1 VDGGHLV
8 GERRGTRGSRDG
20 DQIRAPPVSNPLI
33 RKLANFT
40 ELSEEEVKAVEDSC
54 TDVREVGAREDVI
67 SQGDRTGGVKL
78 LLEGFACRY
87 KTLEDGRRQIVAYFV
102 PGDLCD
108 LRVFIL
114 KRMDHSIG
122 AIAPSR
128 VATLAPDN
136 VLKLMHSYPALTR
149 ALWWSTLVEEAIARE
164 WIVNVGQR
172 NALERMAHL
181 FCELLYRFR
190 AVGLN
195 QGLSCTLPLTQVE
208 LAETLGLSSVHV
220 NRTLQELRRQ
230 KLITLDS
237 GTLTIQN
244 LQALE
249 EVSFFNADY
258 LHQDYR
264 GDMPKDVDREG
275 V

>member
-1 VDGGHLV
+1 M
-8 GERRGTRGSRDG
+8 
-20 DQIRAPPVSNPLI
+20 PMNNPLL

-40 ELSEEEVKAVEDSC
+40 KLSDEECAAVKEC
-54 TDVREVGAREDVI
+54 TQDVHEFGAREDVI
-67 SQGDRTGGVKL
+67 SQGDRTSGVKL

-87 KTLEDGRRQIVAYFV
+87 KTLEDGRREIGAYFV

-128 VATLAPDN
+128 VATISPEN
-136 VLKLMHSYPALTR
+136 VLKLTHSYPALTR
-149 ALWWSTLVEEAIARE
+149 ALWWSTLVEEAILRE

-195 QGLSCTLPLTQVE
+195 QGLSCTLPLTQTE

-220 NRTLQELRRQ
+220 NRTLQ
-230 KLITLDS
+230 
-237 GTLTIQN
+237 
-244 LQALE
+244 
-249 EVSFFNADY
+249 
-258 LHQDYR
+258 
-264 GDMPKDVDREG
+264 
-275 V
+275 

>member
-1 VDGGHLV
+1 M
-8 GERRGTRGSRDG
+8 RRT
-20 DQIRAPPVSNPLI
+20 AMNNPLL
-33 RKLANFT
+33 RKLSNFT
-40 ELSEEEVKAVEDSC
+40 ALSEEESKAVADC
-54 TDVREVGAREDVI
+54 CKDVREVGAREDVI
-67 SQGDRTGGVKL
+67 AQGDRTGGVKL

-122 AIAPSR
+122 TVAASR
-128 VATLAPDN
+128 VATIAPDDILRLTN
-136 VLKLMHSYPALTR
+136 SFPNLTR

-172 NALERMAHL
+172 NARERMGHL
-181 FCELLYRFR
+181 FCELLFRFR

-195 QGLSCTLPLTQVE
+195 EGNSCTLPLTQAE

-220 NRTLQELRRQ
+220 NRTLQALRRK
-230 KLITLDS
+230 KLVTLNG
-237 GTLTIQN
+237 GTLTIEN
-244 LQALE
+244 LPALK
-249 EVSFFNADY
+249 EVSFFNPDY
-258 LHQDYR
+258 LHLDYSHDAAPR
-264 GDMPKDVDREG
+264 DAREG
-275 V
+275 

>member
-1 VDGGHLV
+1 MN
-8 GERRGTRGSRDG
+8 
-20 DQIRAPPVSNPLI
+20 NPLL

-40 ELSEEEVKAVEDSC
+40 ALSEEESEAVREC
-54 TDVREVGAREDVI
+54 CNNVREVGAREDVI
-67 SQGDRTGGVKL
+67 GQGDRTGGVKL

-87 KTLEDGRRQIVAYFV
+87 KMLEDGRRQIVAYFV

-122 AIAPSR
+122 AISPSK
-128 VATLAPDN
+128 VATIAPDN
-136 VLKLMHSYPALTR
+136 VLKLMHTYPALTR

-164 WIVNVGQR
+164 WILNVGQR
-172 NALERMAHL
+172 NAIERTAHL

-195 QGLSCTLPLTQVE
+195 EGMSCTLPLTQVE

-230 KLITLDS
+230 KLITLDN
-237 GTLTIQN
+237 GTLTIQD
-244 LQALE
+244 LKSLE
-249 EVSFFNADY
+249 ELSFFNPDY
-258 LHQDYR
+258 LHLDYNNEKPH
-264 GDMPKDVDREG
+264 DDE
-275 V
+275 

>member
-1 VDGGHLV
+1 MTVN
-8 GERRGTRGSRDG
+8 
-20 DQIRAPPVSNPLI
+20 NPLL

-40 ELSEEEVKAVEDSC
+40 ALSAEESQAVIDCCE
-54 TDVREVGAREDVI
+54 DVREVGAREDVI
-67 SQGDRTGGVKL
+67 AQGDRTGGVKL

-87 KTLEDGRRQIVAYFV
+87 KVLEDGRRQIVSYFV

-122 AIAPSR
+122 AISPCN
-128 VATLAPDN
+128 VATISPDN
-136 VLKLMHSYPALTR
+136 VLKLTNTYPTLTR
-149 ALWWSTLVEEAIARE
+149 ALWWSTLVEEAVLRE

-172 NALERMAHL
+172 TALERMAHL

-195 QGLSCTLPLTQVE
+195 HGMSCTLPLTQVE

-230 KLITLDS
+230 KLITLDA
-237 GTLTIQN
+237 GKLTIQN
-244 LQALE
+244 LEALKE
-249 EVSFFNADY
+249 MSFFNADY
-258 LHQDYR
+258 LHLDYGNTPPR
-264 GDMPKDVDREG
+264 GDERENG
-275 V
+275 

>member
-1 VDGGHLV
+1 MN
-8 GERRGTRGSRDG
+8 
-20 DQIRAPPVSNPLI
+20 NPLL
-33 RKLANFT
+33 RKLSNFT
-40 ELSEEEVKAVEDSC
+40 KLSDEECAAVIEC
-54 TDVREVGAREDVI
+54 TRDIHEFGAREDVI
-67 SQGDRTGGVKL
+67 SQGDRTRGVKL
-78 LLEGFACRY
+78 LVEGFACRY
-87 KTLEDGRRQIVAYFV
+87 KVLEDGRRQIVAYFV

-122 AIAPSR
+122 AIVASKVAEISR
-128 VATLAPDN
+128 DD
-136 VLKLMHSYPALTR
+136 VLKLTHNYPSLTR

-172 NALERMAHL
+172 SALERVAHL

-195 QGLSCTLPLTQVE
+195 EGNSCTLPLTQVE

-230 KLITLDS
+230 KLITLENS
-237 GTLTIQN
+237 TLTIQN
-244 LQALE
+244 LDALKE
-249 EVSFFNADY
+249 LSFFNPDY
-258 LHQDYR
+258 LHLDYSNEK
-264 GDMPKDVDREG
+264 PSSAEQEG
-275 V
+275 T

>member
-1 VDGGHLV
+1 MN
-8 GERRGTRGSRDG
+8 
-20 DQIRAPPVSNPLI
+20 NPLL

-40 ELSEEEVKAVEDSC
+40 QLSEDESNAVNECSQ
-54 TDVREVGAREDVI
+54 DVREFAAGEDVI

-78 LLEGFACRY
+78 LLDGFACRY
-87 KTLEDGRRQIVAYFV
+87 KVLEDGRRQIVAYFV

-122 AIAPSR
+122 AVVPSK
-128 VATLAPDN
+128 VATISPEN
-136 VLKLMHSYPALTR
+136 ILMLTHTYPTLTR

-164 WIVNVGQR
+164 WLVNVGQR
-172 NALERMAHL
+172 DALERTAHL

-195 QGLSCTLPLTQVE
+195 QGNSCTLPLTQVE

-220 NRTLQELRRQ
+220 NRTLQELRRRN
-230 KLITLDS
+230 LITLEG
-237 GTLTIQN
+237 GTLTIQD
-244 LQALE
+244 LDELKE
-249 EVSFFNADY
+249 LSFFNPDY
-258 LHQDYR
+258 LHLDYGNDKPR
-264 GDMPKDVDREG
+264 GEEREG
-275 V
+275 N

>member
-1 VDGGHLV
+1 
-8 GERRGTRGSRDG
+8 
-20 DQIRAPPVSNPLI
+20 
-33 RKLANFT
+33 
-40 ELSEEEVKAVEDSC
+40 
-54 TDVREVGAREDVI
+54 
-67 SQGDRTGGVKL
+67 
-78 LLEGFACRY
+78 
-87 KTLEDGRRQIVAYFV
+87 VAYFV

-122 AIAPSR
+122 AIAASR
-128 VATLAPDN
+128 IATISPDN
-136 VLKLMHSYPALTR
+136 VLKLMNSYPALTR

-172 NALERMAHL
+172 NAIERMAHI

-195 QGLSCTLPLTQVE
+195 QDLSCTLPLTQVE

-230 KLITLDS
+230 KLITLDG

-244 LQALE
+244 LPALE
-249 EVSFFNADY
+249 ELSFFNPDY
-258 LHQDYR
+258 LHLDY
-264 GDMPKDVDREG
+264 GH
-275 V
+275 

>member
-1 VDGGHLV
+1 MD
-8 GERRGTRGSRDG
+8 
-20 DQIRAPPVSNPLI
+20 NPLL

-40 ELSEEEVKAVEDSC
+40 ELSEEERKAVNDSC
-54 TDVREVGAREDVI
+54 QNVREVGAREDVI
-67 SQGDRTGGVKL
+67 AQGDRTGGVKL

-128 VATLAPDN
+128 VATIAPDN
-136 VLKLMHSYPALTR
+136 VLKMMHDYPALTR

-172 NALERMAHL
+172 NALESCRSSTPIICIWTM
-181 FCELLYRFR
+181 RPTSR
-190 AVGLN
+190 AMW
-195 QGLSCTLPLTQVE
+195 
-208 LAETLGLSSVHV
+208 
-220 NRTLQELRRQ
+220 
-230 KLITLDS
+230 
-237 GTLTIQN
+237 
-244 LQALE
+244 
-249 EVSFFNADY
+249 NAKASD
-258 LHQDYR
+258 
-264 GDMPKDVDREG
+264 
-275 V
+275 

>member
-1 VDGGHLV
+1 MN
-8 GERRGTRGSRDG
+8 
-20 DQIRAPPVSNPLI
+20 NPLL
-33 RKLANFT
+33 RKLSNFAA
-40 ELSEEEVKAVEDSC
+40 LSEEESTAVVDSC
-54 TDVREVGAREDVI
+54 RDVREVGAREDVI

-78 LLEGFACRY
+78 LLDGFACRY

-122 AIAPSR
+122 AIAPSQ
-128 VATLAPDN
+128 VATIAPDD
-136 VLKLMHSYPALTR
+136 VLKLMHTYPTLTR

-164 WIVNVGQR
+164 WIVNMGQR
-172 NALERMAHL
+172 NALERTAHL

-208 LAETLGLSSVHV
+208 LAETLGLSAVHV

-230 KLITLDS
+230 KLITLDD
-237 GTLTIQN
+237 GRLTIQN
-244 LQALE
+244 LRILE
-249 EVSFFNADY
+249 ELSFFNADY
-258 LHQDYR
+258 LHLEHGPDKSR
-264 GDMPKDVDREG
+264 DVEREG

>member
-1 VDGGHLV
+1 M
-8 GERRGTRGSRDG
+8 T
-20 DQIRAPPVSNPLI
+20 NPLL

-40 ELSEEEVKAVEDSC
+40 ALSVEETAAVEECCRDI
-54 TDVREVGAREDVI
+54 REVAGREDVI

-87 KTLEDGRRQIVAYFV
+87 KVLEDGRRQIVAYFV

-122 AIAPSR
+122 ALVASK
-128 VATLAPDN
+128 VATISPEN
-136 VLKLMHSYPALTR
+136 VLRLTHNYPALTR

-190 AVGLN
+190 AVDLN
-195 QGLSCTLPLTQVE
+195 QGMSCTLPLTQVE

-220 NRTLQELRRQ
+220 NRTLQELRRK
-230 KLITLDS
+230 KLITLEN
-237 GTLTIQN
+237 GVLTIQD
-244 LQALE
+244 LDALKE
-249 EVSFFNADY
+249 ISLFNPDY
-258 LHQDYR
+258 LHLDYS
-264 GDMPKDVDREG
+264 GDKPRAVEREG
-275 V
+275 D

>member
-1 VDGGHLV
+1 MN
-8 GERRGTRGSRDG
+8 
-20 DQIRAPPVSNPLI
+20 NPLL
-33 RKLANFT
+33 RKLTNFT
-40 ELSEEEVKAVEDSC
+40 ALSTEERKAVDDC
-54 TDVREVGAREDVI
+54 CHDVREIGAREDVI
-67 SQGDRTGGVKL
+67 AQGDRTGGVKL

-122 AIAPSR
+122 AIAASR
-128 VATLAPDN
+128 VATIAPDD
-136 VLKLMHSYPALTR
+136 VLRLMHTYPALTR

-172 NALERMAHL
+172 NASERMAHL

-195 QGLSCTLPLTQVE
+195 DGLSCTLPLTQVE

-220 NRTLQELRRQ
+220 NRTLQGLRRQ
-230 KLITLDS
+230 NLITLNG
-237 GTLTIQN
+237 GTLTIQD
-244 LQALE
+244 LPALE
-249 EVSFFNADY
+249 EMSFFNAEY
-258 LHQDYR
+258 LHLDYSVDTPR
-264 GDMPKDVDREG
+264 DVEREG
-275 V
+275 L

>member
-1 VDGGHLV
+1 MND
-8 GERRGTRGSRDG
+8 
-20 DQIRAPPVSNPLI
+20 NPLL

-40 ELSEEEVKAVEDSC
+40 VLSDPEMNAI
-54 TDVREVGAREDVI
+54 RECCGDARTFAAGEDVI
-67 SQGDRTGGVKL
+67 AQGDRTGGVKL

-87 KTLEDGRRQIVAYFV
+87 KVLENGRRQIVAYFV

-122 AIAPSR
+122 AVAASR
-128 VATLAPDN
+128 VASIAPEDILEIMSSFPN
-136 VLKLMHSYPALTR
+136 LTR

-181 FCELLYRFR
+181 FCELLFRFR

-195 QGLSCTLPLTQVE
+195 QGNSCTLPLTQVA

-220 NRTLQELRRQ
+220 NRTLQQLRRQ
-230 KLITLDS
+230 HLITLEG
-237 GTLTIQN
+237 GTLTIRN
-244 LQALE
+244 LDKLM
-249 EVSFFNADY
+249 EVSLFNPDY
-258 LHQDYR
+258 LHLDYNN
-264 GDMPKDVDREG
+264 DRAHGTHREAR
-275 V
+275 

>member
-1 VDGGHLV
+1 MRGG
-8 GERRGTRGSRDG
+8 
-20 DQIRAPPVSNPLI
+20 AMNNPLL
-33 RKLANFT
+33 RKLCNFT
-40 ELSEEEVKAVEDSC
+40 ELSEEESQAVVEC
-54 TDVREVGAREDVI
+54 CKDVRAVGAREDVI

-78 LLEGFACRY
+78 LLDGFACRY

-128 VATLAPDN
+128 VATIAPEN
-136 VLKLMHSYPALTR
+136 VLRLMHTYPALTR

-164 WIVNVGQR
+164 WILNVGQR
-172 NALERMAHL
+172 NALERTAHL

-208 LAETLGLSSVHV
+208 LAETLGLSPVHV

-230 KLITLDS
+230 KLITLDD

-249 EVSFFNADY
+249 ELSFFNAEY

-264 GDMPKDVDREG
+264 ADKPGDVEREG

>member
-1 VDGGHLV
+1 M
-8 GERRGTRGSRDG
+8 
-20 DQIRAPPVSNPLI
+20 
-33 RKLANFT
+33 
-40 ELSEEEVKAVEDSC
+40 
-54 TDVREVGAREDVI
+54 I

-128 VATLAPDN
+128 VATLSPDN
-136 VLKLMHSYPALTR
+136 VMKLMHNYPTLTR

-172 NALERMAHL
+172 NARERMAHL

-220 NRTLQELRRQ
+220 NRTLQELRRR
-230 KLITLDS
+230 KLITLNG

-244 LQALE
+244 LKALE
-249 EVSFFNADY
+249 KLSFFNPDY
-258 LHQDYR
+258 LHLDYKANR
-264 GDMPKDVDREG
+264 PPVVESEAEG

>member
-1 VDGGHLV
+1 MAG
-8 GERRGTRGSRDG
+8 
-20 DQIRAPPVSNPLI
+20 IAMNNPLL
-33 RKLANFT
+33 RKLSNFT
-40 ELSEEEVKAVEDSC
+40 PLSAEESEAINEVC
-54 TDVREVGAREDVI
+54 RDVREVGAREDVI
-67 SQGDRTGGVKL
+67 AQGDRTGGVKL

-122 AIAPSR
+122 AIAPSKI
-128 VATLAPDN
+128 ATISPDN
-136 VLKLMHSYPALTR
+136 VLSLMHNYPTLTT
-149 ALWWSTLVEEAIARE
+149 ALWWCTLVEEAIARE

-181 FCELLYRFR
+181 FCELLYRYR

-230 KLITLDS
+230 KLITLD
-237 GTLTIQN
+237 GRTLTIQN
-244 LQALE
+244 LRALE
-249 EVSFFNADY
+249 DLSLFNAEY
-258 LHQDYR
+258 LHLDYSAETPR
-264 GDMPKDVDREG
+264 DSEREG
-275 V
+275 AG

>member
-1 VDGGHLV
+1 M
-8 GERRGTRGSRDG
+8 
-20 DQIRAPPVSNPLI
+20 SNPLL
-33 RKLANFT
+33 RKLGNFT
-40 ELSEEEVKAVEDSC
+40 ALSEEESEAVIEC
-54 TDVREVGAREDVI
+54 CKDVRTVGAREDVI

-78 LLEGFACRY
+78 LLDGFACRY

-128 VATLAPDN
+128 VATIAPDN
-136 VLKLMHSYPALTR
+136 MLKLMHTYPALTR

-164 WIVNVGQR
+164 WILNVGQR
-172 NALERMAHL
+172 NALERTGHL

-195 QGLSCTLPLTQVE
+195 EGLACTLPLTQVE
-208 LAETLGLSSVHV
+208 LAETLGLSPVHV

-230 KLITLDS
+230 KLITLDD

-249 EVSFFNADY
+249 ELSFFNAEY

-264 GDMPKDVDREG
+264 ADKPRDVEREG

>member
-1 VDGGHLV
+1 MN
-8 GERRGTRGSRDG
+8 
-20 DQIRAPPVSNPLI
+20 NPLL

-40 ELSEEEVKAVEDSC
+40 ALSKEESRAVVDACKDE
-54 TDVREVGAREDVI
+54 REVAAHEDVI
-67 SQGDRTGGVKL
+67 AQGDRTGGVKL

-87 KTLEDGRRQIVAYFV
+87 KTLEDGRRQIVAFFV

-122 AIAPSR
+122 AIASSR
-128 VATLAPDN
+128 VATISPDN
-136 VLKLMHSYPALTR
+136 VLTLMRNYPTLTT

-164 WIVNVGQR
+164 WILNVGQR
-172 NALERMAHL
+172 NAIERMAHL

-195 QGLSCTLPLTQVE
+195 QGMSCTLPLTQVE

-220 NRTLQELRRQ
+220 NRTLQALRRR
-230 KLITLDS
+230 KLITLDA
-237 GTLTIQN
+237 GTLT
-244 LQALE
+244 LRDLPALE
-249 EVSFFNADY
+249 ELSLFNPEY
-258 LHQDYR
+258 LHLDYTAGKTRDAAQDA
-264 GDMPKDVDREG
+264 
-275 V
+275 

>member
-1 VDGGHLV
+1 MD
-8 GERRGTRGSRDG
+8 
-20 DQIRAPPVSNPLI
+20 NPLL

-40 ELSEEEVKAVEDSC
+40 KLSDEEKKAVNEC
-54 TDVREVGAREDVI
+54 CGEVRSFSAGEDVI
-67 SQGDRTGGVKL
+67 SQGDRTGSVKL

-87 KTLEDGRRQIVAYFV
+87 KVLEDGRRQVVAYFV

-122 AIAPSR
+122 AVSASK
-128 VATLAPDN
+128 VANLSPEN
-136 VLKLMHSYPALTR
+136 VLKLTHTYPTLTR
-149 ALWWSTLVEEAIARE
+149 ALWWSTLVEEAILRE

-195 QGLSCTLPLTQVE
+195 EGMSCTLPLTQVE

-220 NRTLQELRRQ
+220 NRTLQALRKR
-230 KLITLDS
+230 KLITLENA
-237 GTLTIQN
+237 TLTIEN
-244 LQALE
+244 FE
-249 EVSFFNADY
+249 ELKELSFFNPDY
-258 LHQDYR
+258 LHLDYSQD
-264 GDMPKDVDREG
+264 
-275 V
+275 

>member
-1 VDGGHLV
+1 MN
-8 GERRGTRGSRDG
+8 
-20 DQIRAPPVSNPLI
+20 NPLL

-40 ELSEEEVKAVEDSC
+40 ALSEQESGAVEEC
-54 TDVREVGAREDVI
+54 CKDVREVGAREDVI
-67 SQGDRTGGVKL
+67 AQGDRPAGVKL

-128 VATLAPDN
+128 VATISPHN
-136 VLKLMHSYPALTR
+136 VLKLMHDYPTLTR

-172 NALERMAHL
+172 NARERLAHL

-195 QGLSCTLPLTQVE
+195 EGLSCTLPLTQVE
-208 LAETLGLSSVHV
+208 LAETLGLSTVHV
-220 NRTLQELRRQ
+220 NRTLQELRRR
-230 KLITLDS
+230 KLITLNG
-237 GTLTIQN
+237 GTLSIQN
-244 LQALE
+244 LRALE
-249 EVSFFNADY
+249 ELSLFTADY
-258 LHQDYR
+258 LHLEQNADLL
-264 GDMPKDVDREG
+264 
-275 V
+275 

>member
-1 VDGGHLV
+1 MNN
-8 GERRGTRGSRDG
+8 
-20 DQIRAPPVSNPLI
+20 NPLL

-40 ELSEEEVKAVEDSC
+40 KLTDEECAAVKER
-54 TDVREVGAREDVI
+54 TQDVHEFAAREDVI
-67 SQGDRTGGVKL
+67 SQGDRTAGVKL

-87 KTLEDGRRQIVAYFV
+87 KVLEDGRRQIVAYFV

-114 KRMDHSIG
+114 KRMDHSIV
-122 AIAPSR
+122 AIVPSK
-128 VATLAPDN
+128 VAEISPGN
-136 VLKLMHSYPALTR
+136 VLKLTHNYPTLTR

-181 FCELLYRFR
+181 FCELWYRFR

-195 QGLSCTLPLTQVE
+195 DGMSCTLPLTQVE

-220 NRTLQELRRQ
+220 NRTLQALRKR
-230 KLITLDS
+230 KLITLEN
-237 GTLTIQN
+237 GTLTIDN
-244 LQALE
+244 LE
-249 EVSFFNADY
+249 ELKELSFFNPDY
-258 LHQDYR
+258 LHLDYNQDK
-264 GDMPKDVDREG
+264 PQTAEREG
-275 V
+275 S

>member
-1 VDGGHLV
+1 MNMN
-8 GERRGTRGSRDG
+8 
-20 DQIRAPPVSNPLI
+20 NPLS
-33 RKLANFT
+33 NFT
-40 ELSEEEVKAVEDSC
+40 DLSAEECAAVDDC
-54 TDVREVGAREDVI
+54 CHDVREVGAREDVI
-67 SQGDRTGGVKL
+67 AQGDRTGGVKL
-78 LLEGFACRY
+78 LLDGFACRY

-136 VLKLMHSYPALTR
+136 VLRLMHNYPAVTQ

-172 NALERMAHL
+172 NARERMAHL
-181 FCELLYRFR
+181 FCELLYRYR

-208 LAETLGLSSVHV
+208 LAESLGLSSVHV
-220 NRTLQELRRQ
+220 NRTLQELRRR
-230 KLITLDS
+230 KLITLNG
-237 GTLTIQN
+237 GTLAIQN
-244 LQALE
+244 LKALE
-249 EVSFFNADY
+249 ELSFFNPDY
-258 LHQDYR
+258 LHLDYKANKPR
-264 GDMPKDVDREG
+264 GVEGEG

>member
-1 VDGGHLV
+1 VN
-8 GERRGTRGSRDG
+8 
-20 DQIRAPPVSNPLI
+20 NPLL
-33 RKLANFT
+33 RKLGNFT
-40 ELSEEEVKAVEDSC
+40 PLSEEESQAVAEC
-54 TDVREVGAREDVI
+54 CKDVRAVGAREDVI

-128 VATLAPDN
+128 VATIAPDN
-136 VLKLMHSYPALTR
+136 MLKLMHTYPALTR

-172 NALERMAHL
+172 NALERTAHL

-208 LAETLGLSSVHV
+208 LAETLGLSPVHV

-230 KLITLDS
+230 QLITLDD

-249 EVSFFNADY
+249 ELSFFSADY

-264 GDMPKDVDREG
+264 PDKPRDVELEG

>member
-1 VDGGHLV
+1 M
-8 GERRGTRGSRDG
+8 T
-20 DQIRAPPVSNPLI
+20 NPLL

-40 ELSEEEVKAVEDSC
+40 TLSQEEITAVEECCLDI
-54 TDVREVGAREDVI
+54 REVGAREDVI

-87 KTLEDGRRQIVAYFV
+87 KVLEDGRRQIVAYFV

-122 AIAPSR
+122 ALVTSR
-128 VATLAPDN
+128 VATISPEN
-136 VLKLMHSYPALTR
+136 VLRLTHNYPTLTR

-195 QGLSCTLPLTQVE
+195 QGMSCTLPLTQVE

-220 NRTLQELRRQ
+220 NRTLQELRRR
-230 KLITLDS
+230 KLITLEN
-237 GTLTIQN
+237 GVLTIQD
-244 LQALE
+244 LDALKE
-249 EVSFFNADY
+249 ISLFNPDY
-258 LHQDYR
+258 LHLDYS
-264 GDMPKDVDREG
+264 GDKPRAAEREG
-275 V
+275 N

>member
-1 VDGGHLV
+1 MN
-8 GERRGTRGSRDG
+8 
-20 DQIRAPPVSNPLI
+20 NPLL

-40 ELSEEEVKAVEDSC
+40 QLSEDESNAVDECSQ
-54 TDVREVGAREDVI
+54 DVREFAAREDVI

-78 LLEGFACRY
+78 LLDGFACRY
-87 KTLEDGRRQIVAYFV
+87 KVLEDGRRQIVAYFV

-122 AIAPSR
+122 AVVASK
-128 VATLAPDN
+128 VATISPENILR
-136 VLKLMHSYPALTR
+136 LTHTYPTLTR

-164 WIVNVGQR
+164 WLVNVGQR
-172 NALERMAHL
+172 DALERTAHL

-195 QGLSCTLPLTQVE
+195 NGNSCTLPLTQVE

-220 NRTLQELRRQ
+220 NRTLQELRRRN
-230 KLITLDS
+230 LITLEG

-244 LQALE
+244 LDELKE
-249 EVSFFNADY
+249 LSFFNPDY
-258 LHQDYR
+258 LHLDYGNDKPR
-264 GDMPKDVDREG
+264 GEEREG
-275 V
+275 N

>member
-1 VDGGHLV
+1 M
-8 GERRGTRGSRDG
+8 T
-20 DQIRAPPVSNPLI
+20 NPLL

-40 ELSEEEVKAVEDSC
+40 ALTEEEARAVDDCC
-54 TDVREVGAREDVI
+54 TNVREVGAREDVI
-67 SQGDRTGGVKL
+67 AQGDKTGGVKL

-122 AIAPSR
+122 AISPSR
-128 VATLAPDN
+128 VATIAPDS
-136 VLKLMHSYPALTR
+136 VLKLMHNYPTLTR

-195 QGLSCTLPLTQVE
+195 QGMSCTLPLTQVE

-230 KLITLDS
+230 KLITLDG

-249 EVSFFNADY
+249 ELSFFNPDY
-258 LHQDYR
+258 LHQDYKP
-264 GDMPKDVDREG
+264 DKAEDAEREG